1 MQLVRPDITPCP
13 PFTQDTRL
21 SSAPQ
26 NVAHAAVVLV
36 MFILGLNWVLEGLEA
51 RW

>member
-1 MQLVRPDITPCP
+1 
-13 PFTQDTRL
+13 L